1 MGQAPKWV
9 RPDAVLIFHDQQIEE
24 HGGPT
29 GLLDP
34 RKLESAL
41 ARLQNYWNYS
51 EPQPDL
57 AHLAAIYACGIC
69 QAHAF
74 VDGNKRL
81 GHAAMDVFLFL
92 NGYEIH
98 AGVDEQEKLILG
110 VASGYVSREGLK
122 EWLINHVF
130 EIEA

>member
-1 MGQAPKWV
+1 MGQAPKCV

-41 ARLQNYWNYS
+41 ARPQNYWNYS

-57 AHLAAIYACGIC
+57 AYLAAVYACGIC

-74 VDGNKRL
+74 VDGNKRT
-81 GHAAMDVFLFL
+81 AAVTAITFLLL
-92 NGYEIH
+92 NGRDFDPPEHELVAVMMRI
-98 AGVDEQEKLILG
+98 
-110 VASGYVSREGLK
+110 ASGKIDEHEVARWIRLYLS
-122 EWLINHVF
+122 N
-130 EIEA
+130 